1 MKERIV
7 GLKKEMLEEQR
18 WLSVEQAKI
27 IHRVQKEKSSEPLCL
42 RRAYAL
48 AAAFDEIEICI
59 KEGELI
65 VGNRTC
71 GVRSGVVFPECGIAW
86 LEEELEG
93 LPERAQDPF
102 LVRPEDAAYIREVL
116 LPEWKDKALESRIY
130 EKIGEEEERISS
142 VVKTNQ
148 KGRGQGHIIPDI
160 RKWLEQGPSGL
171 LAEAEERMRDSENS
185 QEQKEFYQSVC
196 ISLQGVLRFFERY
209 AKLADALYQEKT
221 ESPYRGDYKKAADI
235 CRNLTKRPP
244 VTFHE
249 ALQSVWFLM
258 VCLQMES
265 NAASIS
271 LGRLDQ
277 YLWKWYEKERKSG
290 SLTREDALELTEAF
304 FLKFNQIVCMRSGI
318 EARYFAGF
326 PIGFNLVTGGRDA
339 KHHLLENELSFLFLE
354 AQRELH
360 LPQPN
365 LSARLCRESSKEFLS
380 ACTDGIAKGG
390 GLPQLFNDEAIIPA
404 LERAGLSPEDAADYG
419 IVGCVELAGCGN
431 MLGWSNASMF
441 NGVKVLELTLN
452 HGKCLLT
459 GNQTAPDLGGL
470 DTYQSFE
477 ELEQALEQQQGYF
490 IKKMVEHH
498 CVVDRM
504 HGAYMPTALLSSVVK
519 GCMEKGLD
527 VTKGGAVY
535 NSSGMQFVQVANLID
550 SLQVLKETV
559 YSGRIKGQDFLQ
571 QLQENWPDKEL
582 QAWIKGIPNKY
593 GNDIPE
599 VDTLANKWISMFGK
613 ELEKYQNARNGNFH
627 VGLYTVS
634 SHVPMGENVG
644 AGCDGRNAGEPLA
657 DGGISACSGCDR
669 KGPTAMLKSASALDF
684 RNISNGTLLNMKFS
698 PSIFTEER
706 SRERFYGLL
715 RSFVELGIQHVQFNV
730 VDREELLD
738 AQRRPERYG
747 NLLIRV
753 AGYTAY
759 FTALDR
765 KLQNEIIRR
774 TECVI

>member
-1 MKERIV
+1 
-7 GLKKEMLEEQR
+7 
-18 WLSVEQAKI
+18 
-27 IHRVQKEKSSEPLCL
+27 
-42 RRAYAL
+42 
-48 AAAFDEIEICI
+48 
-59 KEGELI
+59 
-65 VGNRTC
+65 
-71 GVRSGVVFPECGIAW
+71 
-86 LEEELEG
+86 
-93 LPERAQDPF
+93 
-102 LVRPEDAAYIREVL
+102 
-116 LPEWKDKALESRIY
+116 
-130 EKIGEEEERISS
+130 
-142 VVKTNQ
+142 
-148 KGRGQGHIIPDI
+148 
-160 RKWLEQGPSGL
+160 
-171 LAEAEERMRDSENS
+171 MRDSENS

-527 VTKGGAVY
+527 VTKGGAVTY
-535 NSSGMQFVQVANLID
+535 ASGQPVIQDANGL
-550 SLQVLKETV
+550 
-559 YSGRIKGQDFLQ
+559 
-571 QLQENWPDKEL
+571 N
-582 QAWIKGIPNKY
+582 
-593 GNDIPE
+593 
-599 VDTLANKWISMFGK
+599 TL
-613 ELEKYQNARNGNFH
+613 
-627 VGLYTVS
+627 
-634 SHVPMGENVG
+634 
-644 AGCDGRNAGEPLA
+644 
-657 DGGISACSGCDR
+657 
-669 KGPTAMLKSASALDF
+669 
-684 RNISNGTLLNMKFS
+684 
-698 PSIFTEER
+698 
-706 SRERFYGLL
+706 RE
-715 RSFVELGIQHVQFNV
+715 
-730 VDREELLD
+730 
-738 AQRRPERYG
+738 
-747 NLLIRV
+747 
-753 AGYTAY
+753 
-759 FTALDR
+759 
-765 KLQNEIIRR
+765 
-774 TECVI
+774 